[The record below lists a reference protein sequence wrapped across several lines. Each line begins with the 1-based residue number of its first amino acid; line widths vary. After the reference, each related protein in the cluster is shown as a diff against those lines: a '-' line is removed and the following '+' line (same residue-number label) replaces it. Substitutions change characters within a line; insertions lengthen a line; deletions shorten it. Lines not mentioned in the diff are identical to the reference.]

1 MLVVGT
7 AWGINYIP
15 VYQRN
20 DASVGGGALRAL
32 DSSSSVGCLVCF
44 LLPWIPQWP
53 GTHWIPTLAMQFAS
67 CCRSPF
73 TEWSK
78 PTNALHN
85 D

>member
-7 AWGINYIP
+7 ARGVDYIP

-44 LLPWIPQWP
+44 LVALDSAVAGYP
-53 GTHWIPTLAMQFAS
+53 LD
-67 CCRSPF
+67 
-73 TEWSK
+73 
-78 PTNALHN
+78 TNLGDAICQLLS
-85 D
+85 